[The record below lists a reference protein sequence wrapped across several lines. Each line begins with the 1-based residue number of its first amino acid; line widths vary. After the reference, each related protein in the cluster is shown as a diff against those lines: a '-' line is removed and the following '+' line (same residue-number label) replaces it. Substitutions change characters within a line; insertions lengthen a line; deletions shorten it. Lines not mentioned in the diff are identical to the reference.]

1 MFYIYNNNEIFTLWI
16 SDENNKLSDLAY
28 LSLKSMVLVGHDV
41 KLYTYSFLTNVP
53 DGVEVLDANS
63 ILDKSK
69 IFKYN
74 NKFKTYSGFAN
85 WFRFKRMYE
94 YGGTWLDLDI
104 LLIKNVN
111 DVVADEIAICS
122 EPGWYNY
129 VLPNNAFMR
138 FPKGDKLIKKM
149 LEFAED
155 IGSNAKHA
163 QTGPFLVEKMIN
175 SDFYM
180 YNSFLKNFNVN
191 NLLGWYEIG
200 KYSKDAESLLLDVN
214 MDEIFGFH
222 FINTHYSRLNLEK
235 YPSGLYNDLK
245 VAIITSKNKEEY
257 VNKLI
262 KFNILAMPRELVL
275 KNRDLQYANI
285 TTFNNVQ
292 FTFLIDI
299 TKLKK
304 IELYT
309 LLTSIEKKFNKS
321 CEFILFGKNN
331 ISMDSIIFKHNL
343 KIFNSNFDKINHEI
357 IKYIGGERIIII
369 TEPILFKENAIN
381 DFINS
386 EIQIINFNGTR
397 KSKLYIF
404 RRNSFEYFNKIL
416 DLFNLNEFDFRNFN
430 FKFIENYSNLI
441 LSYGNE
447 FDEKE
452 LKLMD
457 IIDNVSEEGINNY
470 NQTKKDIAKLFDYN
484 MVEHLTFHYF
494 SKCKNIVE
502 SKTYDEY
509 VLKEEI
515 DNLKQFSNRY
525 LDELRYTKNND
536 KFKKVL

>member
-1 MFYIYNNNEIFTLWI
+1 
-16 SDENNKLSDLAY
+16 
-28 LSLKSMVLVGHDV
+28 MVLVGHDV

-53 DGVEVLDANS
+53 KGVEVLDANS

-149 LEFAED
+149 LEFAEN

-200 KYSKDAESLLLDVN
+200 KYSKDTESLLLDVN

-222 FINTHYSRLNLEK
+222 FVNTHYSRLNLER

-245 VAIITSKNKEEY
+245 VAITTSKNKEEY
-257 VNKLI
+257 VDKLI
-262 KFNILAMPRELVL
+262 KFNILEMPKELIL

-285 TTFNNVQ
+285 TTHNNVQ

-357 IKYIGGERIIII
+357 MKYIAGERIVII

-381 DFINS
+381 DFVNS

-416 DLFNLNEFDFRNFN
+416 NLFNLNEFDFRNFN

-457 IIDNVSEEGINNY
+457 IIDNVSEKGINNY
-470 NQTKKDIAKLFDYN
+470 DQTKKDIAKLFDYN

-494 SKCKNIVE
+494 SKCKNIVQ

-515 DNLKQFSNRY
+515 DYLKQFSNRY
-525 LDELRYTKNND
+525 LDELRYTKNKD